1 MKLADDAN
9 AFNTCRK
16 VIINKEPKNK
26 KQYIMLRVKMLKLM
40 LALIIGIALPKLVAA
55 QQRLTLKDALTFA
68 LQNNA
73 NIRKSKLDIEGGR
86 YKVEEVRAQALP
98 TITGNVGLTYN
109 PIIGQLV
116 ANLGGQTQ
124 SFKLGQSWNS
134 TAGVNLSQQIF
145 NQQVFTGLQAAKSSE
160 EYYNLTSQL
169 TEEQIIELVA
179 NNYYQVL
186 VNREQLNVIDTN
198 IKNIKVIEKIVGN
211 QYQNGLARKIDVDR
225 ISVNLT
231 NLTTQRE
238 QVVNAITQL
247 ENQLKFSMGMS
258 VATPIELP
266 ATELTAVT
274 QLPVLADN
282 IDLSNRTEVKLLDNQ
297 DKLLS
302 LQKKAYIAEY
312 YPSLSLTGNYT
323 YSSQSDGF
331 DFLNSNASAIGF
343 GSSAIGLT
351 LKVPIFNGFLTRSK
365 IRQADVDIR
374 KAKEDRKEST
384 NSLNLAYE
392 NAKIQLRNNLN
403 TINSQRKNAD
413 LAQEIYKS
421 TQNNYNN
428 GLASLTDLI
437 DTENALTE
445 AQNSY
450 TQALLNYKVAE
461 IQLIK
466 SNGNIK
472 SLVQ

>member
-1 MKLADDAN
+1 
-9 AFNTCRK
+9 
-16 VIINKEPKNK
+16 
-26 KQYIMLRVKMLKLM
+26 MLRVKLATIMLILFTGM
-40 LALIIGIALPKLVAA
+40 ALPEMVAA
-55 QQRLTLKDALTFA
+55 QQRVTLKDALTYA

-73 NIRKSKLDIEGGR
+73 RVRKSKLDILGGR

-98 TITGNVGLTYN
+98 QLTGTAGLTYN

-116 ANLGGQTQ
+116 ADFGGQSQ
-124 SFKLGQSWNS
+124 AIKLGQNWNS
-134 TAGVNLSQQIF
+134 SAGVQLSQQLF

-186 VNREQLNVIDTN
+186 VNREQLAVIDTN
-198 IKNIKVIEKIVGN
+198 IKNVGIVEKVISN
-211 QYQNGLARKIDVDR
+211 QYKNGLARKIDVDR
-225 ISVNLT
+225 ISVNVT
-231 NLTTQRE
+231 NLNTQRE
-238 QVVNAITQL
+238 QIINAVTQL
-247 ENQLKFSMGMS
+247 ENQLKFAMGMPVS
-258 VATPIELP
+258 NPIELP
-266 ATELTAVT
+266 ATELTQVT
-274 QLPVLADN
+274 QLPVFTDSVDLA
-282 IDLSNRTEVKLLDNQ
+282 NRTEVKLLNNQ
-297 DKLLS
+297 DKLLA
-302 LQKKAYIAEY
+302 LQRKAYVAEY
-312 YPSLSLTGNYT
+312 YPSLALTGNYT
-323 YSSQSDGF
+323 YSSQSNSF
-331 DFLNSNASAIGF
+331 DFLNSNAAAIGY
-343 GSSAIGLT
+343 GASAIGLT
-351 LKVPIFNGFLTRSK
+351 LRVPIFNGFLTRSK
-365 IRQADVDIR
+365 IRQADVEIM

-403 TINSQRKNAD
+403 TIRAQRKNAD

-428 GLASLTDLI
+428 GLATLTDLLE
-437 DTENALTE
+437 TENSLTE

-450 TQALLNYKVAE
+450 NQALLNYKIAE

>member
-1 MKLADDAN
+1 
-9 AFNTCRK
+9 
-16 VIINKEPKNK
+16 
-26 KQYIMLRVKMLKLM
+26 MLRVKMVKLM
-40 LALIIGIALPKLVAA
+40 LVLIVGMALPQLVSA
-55 QQRLTLKDALTFA
+55 QQQITLKEALTYA

-73 NIRKSKLDIEGGR
+73 NVRKSRLDIENGR
-86 YKVEEVRAQALP
+86 YKVQEVRAQALP
-98 TITGNVGLTYN
+98 QITGNAGLTYN

-116 ANLGGQTQ
+116 ANFGGQTQ
-124 SFKLGQSWNS
+124 AIKLGQNWNS
-134 TAGVNLSQQIF
+134 SAGVQLSQQLF
-145 NQQVFTGLQAAKSSE
+145 NQQVFTGLQAARSSE
-160 EYYNLTSQL
+160 EYYNLTAQL

-186 VNREQLNVIDTN
+186 VNREQLSVIDTN
-198 IKNIKVIEKIVGN
+198 IKNVKVVEKIVSN

-225 ISVNLT
+225 INVNIT

-238 QVVNAITQL
+238 QTVNAITQL
-247 ENQLKFSMGMS
+247 ENQLKFSMGMP
-258 VATPIELP
+258 VTTPIELP
-266 ATELTAVT
+266 KAELTNVS
-274 QLPVLADN
+274 QLPEFAET
-282 IDLSNRTEVKLLDNQ
+282 IDFGNRTEVKLLNTQ

-302 LQKKAYIAEY
+302 LQRKAYVAEY

-331 DFLNSNASAIGF
+331 DFLSSNAASIGY
-343 GSSAIGLT
+343 GASAIGLT

-365 IRQADVDIR
+365 IRQADVEIK

-403 TINSQRKNAD
+403 TITSQRKNAE

-428 GLASLTDLI
+428 GLASLTDLL
-437 DTENALTE
+437 DTENSLTQ

-450 TQALLNYKVAE
+450 NQALLNFKVAE

>member
-1 MKLADDAN
+1 
-9 AFNTCRK
+9 
-16 VIINKEPKNK
+16 
-26 KQYIMLRVKMLKLM
+26 MLRVKMVKLM
-40 LALIIGIALPKLVAA
+40 LVLIIGMALPQLVTA
-55 QQRLTLKDALTFA
+55 QQQVTLKEALNYA
-68 LQNNA
+68 LQNN
-73 NIRKSKLDIEGGR
+73 IRVRKSKLDIEGGR

-134 TAGVNLSQQIF
+134 TAGVSLSQQLF
-145 NQQVFTGLQAAKSSE
+145 NQTVFTGLKAAKSSE

-231 NLTTQRE
+231 NLTTQRD

-312 YPSLSLTGNYT
+312 YPSLALSGNYT

-428 GLASLTDLI
+428 GLANLTDLI

-450 TQALLNYKVAE
+450 TQALLNYKIAE

>member
-1 MKLADDAN
+1 
-9 AFNTCRK
+9 
-16 VIINKEPKNK
+16 
-26 KQYIMLRVKMLKLM
+26 MLRVKMVKLM
-40 LALIIGIALPKLVAA
+40 LVLIVGMALPKLVSA
-55 QQRLTLKDALTFA
+55 QQQITLKEALTYA

-73 NIRKSKLDIEGGR
+73 NVRKSRLDIENGR
-86 YKVEEVRAQALP
+86 YKVQEVRAQALP
-98 TITGNVGLTYN
+98 QITGNAGLTYN

-116 ANLGGQTQ
+116 ANFGGQTQ
-124 SFKLGQSWNS
+124 AIKLGQNWNS
-134 TAGVNLSQQIF
+134 SAGVQLSQQLF
-145 NQQVFTGLQAAKSSE
+145 NQQVFTGLQAARSSE
-160 EYYNLTSQL
+160 EYYNLTAQL

-186 VNREQLNVIDTN
+186 VNREQLSVIDTN
-198 IKNIKVIEKIVGN
+198 IKNVKVVEKIVSN

-225 ISVNLT
+225 INVNIT

-238 QVVNAITQL
+238 QTVNAITQL
-247 ENQLKFSMGMS
+247 ENQLKFSMGMP
-258 VATPIELP
+258 VTTPIELP
-266 ATELTAVT
+266 KAELTNVS
-274 QLPVLADN
+274 QLPEFAET
-282 IDLSNRTEVKLLDNQ
+282 IDFGNRTEVKLLNTQ

-302 LQKKAYIAEY
+302 LQRKAYVAEY

-331 DFLNSNASAIGF
+331 DFLSSNAASIGY
-343 GSSAIGLT
+343 GASAIGLT

-365 IRQADVDIR
+365 IRQADVEIK

-403 TINSQRKNAD
+403 TITSQRKNAE

-428 GLASLTDLI
+428 GLASLTDLL
-437 DTENALTE
+437 DTENSLTQ

-450 TQALLNYKVAE
+450 NQALLNFKVAE